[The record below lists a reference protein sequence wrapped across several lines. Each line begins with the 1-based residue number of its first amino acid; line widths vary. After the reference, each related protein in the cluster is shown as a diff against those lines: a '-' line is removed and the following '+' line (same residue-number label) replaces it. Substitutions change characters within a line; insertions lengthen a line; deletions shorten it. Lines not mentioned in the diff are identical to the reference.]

1 MRPLTCIAAL
11 GAALLMTHSAFAATP
26 AHIQPLIA
34 DLHAWQRWSPWEDLD
49 PDLQRHY
56 SGPEQGVGARYA
68 WSGNKKAG
76 KGTMEIVEAAPERVV
91 VAVSFEKPM
100 KSSSTSTFTL
110 EPVGD
115 TTRVTWTM
123 TGEHSLFTRIAGPLG
138 LFDRMIG
145 KDFEKGLAA
154 LRSAAEAS

>member
-1 MRPLTCIAAL
+1 MGYTVHRSTTIAA
-11 GAALLMTHSAFAATP
+11 AP
-26 AHIQPLIA
+26 ERIQPLIA
-34 DLHAWQRWSPWEDLD
+34 DLHAWQQWSPWEDLD
-49 PDLQRHY
+49 PDLQRDY
-56 SGPEQGVGARYA
+56 SGAERGVGAKYA

-76 KGTMEIVEAAPERVV
+76 EGTMEIVEAEPRRVA

-110 EPVGD
+110 EPVAEG
-115 TTRVTWTM
+115 TRVTWTM
-123 TGEHSLFTRIAGPLG
+123 TGEHSIFTRIAGPLG

-154 LRSAAEAS
+154 LSARSVA